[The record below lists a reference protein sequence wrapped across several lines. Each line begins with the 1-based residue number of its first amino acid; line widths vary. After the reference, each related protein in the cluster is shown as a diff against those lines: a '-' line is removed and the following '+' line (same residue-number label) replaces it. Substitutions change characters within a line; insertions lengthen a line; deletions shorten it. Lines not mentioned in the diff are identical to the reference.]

1 MNEQLPINRFLLVLF
16 GFQRARNTAQLLF
29 IVLVHAVAWALF
41 LWLPLL
47 FYPVRV
53 EGEPIWR
60 RELITKIFPIA
71 FFYLNYYY
79 FLPRFFERKRTTAYL
94 LLILLSVLVV
104 SAADMFIRS
113 RLTGFFPM
121 AGNRMILAMRSR
133 PSEGPPVMYRVTAE
147 RAGDSLLTH
156 RPPHPFEEPTVL
168 GIPRPFVF
176 FSISRAASTCVFL
189 LLLGGMIR
197 LAYSFIKNQNEKKNL
212 ENAHLNAEVNFL
224 KSQINPH
231 FLFNT
236 LNSIYS
242 QAHARSEHTESS
254 ILKLSELLRYAL
266 YDSGED
272 QVDLERDIRYINNY
286 IELQR
291 LRLSSKI
298 QLGYSVQGDMTG
310 KTIAP
315 MLLISF
321 IENAF
326 KHGISYTYASA
337 ISIHISIFE
346 ETLTLTVVN
355 PLIEKD
361 SFAPGGLGL
370 RNVKRRLEL
379 VYPERYELDIRREN
393 DQHIV
398 HLKLKLYH
406 A

>member
-16 GFQRARNTAQLLF
+16 GFQRARSIGQLVF
-29 IVLVHAVAWALF
+29 ILLVHAVAWALF

-47 FYPVRV
+47 FYPVRFD
-53 EGEPIWR
+53 GEPVWR
-60 RELITKIFPIA
+60 RELITKILPIA

-79 FLPRFFERKRTTAYL
+79 FLPRFFERRKITVYL
-94 LLILLSVLVV
+94 LLVLLSVIIISV
-104 SAADMFIRS
+104 ADMFIRS
-113 RLTGFFPM
+113 KLSGLYPVSGT
-121 AGNRMILAMRSR
+121 RMLSIKSKPLQEPA
-133 PSEGPPVMYRVTAE
+133 PVFRI
-147 RAGDSLLTH
+147 RIDRGDSLFTSVTPA
-156 RPPHPFEEPTVL
+156 RPFDEHMVL
-168 GIPRPFVF
+168 GIPQSFVF
-176 FSISRAASTCVFL
+176 FSVSRTASTCIFL

-197 LAYSFIKNQNEKKNL
+197 LAYSFLRNQNEKKSL

-242 QAHARSEHTESS
+242 QAHARSEDTESS

-266 YDSGED
+266 YDSAED
-272 QVDLERDIRYINNY
+272 QVDLDRDIRYINNY

-298 QLGYSVQGDMTG
+298 QLDYSVTGDMTG
-310 KTIAP
+310 KKIAP

-326 KHGISYTYASA
+326 KHGISYTHASA
-337 ISIHISIFE
+337 IDIQIHIFE

-355 PLIEKD
+355 PVIEKD

-379 VYPERYELDIRREN
+379 VYPERYELMTEREN

>member
-16 GFQRARNTAQLLF
+16 GFQRARSTGQLVF
-29 IVLVHAVAWALF
+29 ILLVHAVAWALF

-47 FYPVRV
+47 FYPVRFD
-53 EGEPIWR
+53 GEPVWR
-60 RELITKIFPIA
+60 RELITKILPIA

-79 FLPRFFERKRTTAYL
+79 FLPRFFERRKITAYL
-94 LLILLSVLVV
+94 SLILLSIIIIGG
-104 SAADMFIRS
+104 ADIFIRS
-113 RLTGFFPM
+113 KLSGFYPVSGTRMLSIRSTPLQKPAPLFRIRTDRQDSLITGFTP
-121 AGNRMILAMRSR
+121 AQ
-133 PSEGPPVMYRVTAE
+133 
-147 RAGDSLLTH
+147 
-156 RPPHPFEEPTVL
+156 PFDDTMVL
-168 GIPRPFVF
+168 GIPQSFIF
-176 FSISRAASTCVFL
+176 FSISRTASTCIFL

-197 LAYSFIKNQNEKKNL
+197 LAYSFLRNQNEKKSL

-242 QAHARSEHTESS
+242 QAHARSEDTESS

-298 QLGYSVQGDMTG
+298 QLDYSVTGDMTG
-310 KTIAP
+310 KKIAP

-326 KHGISYTYASA
+326 KHGISYTHASA
-337 ISIHISIFE
+337 IDIQIHIFE

-355 PLIEKD
+355 PVIEKD

-379 VYPERYELDIRREN
+379 VYPERYELMTEREN

-398 HLKLKLYH
+398 HLKLKLHH

>member
-1 MNEQLPINRFLLVLF
+1 MNEQLPVNRFLLVLF
-16 GFQRARNTAQLLF
+16 GFQRARSTGQLFF
-29 IVLVHAVAWALF
+29 ILLVHAIAWALF

-47 FYPVRV
+47 FYPTRFD
-53 EGEPIWR
+53 GEPVWR
-60 RELITKIFPIA
+60 RELITKVLPIA

-79 FLPRFFERKRTTAYL
+79 FLPRFFEKRKITVYL
-94 LLILLSVLVV
+94 LLVILSVALI
-104 SAADMFIRS
+104 STADIFIRS
-113 RLTGFFPM
+113 RLNVFFP
-121 AGNRMILAMRSR
+121 AGGPRMLSVQSRSFQQPAPLYDIKIDR
-133 PSEGPPVMYRVTAE
+133 RSDSVFTSITPP
-147 RAGDSLLTH
+147 
-156 RPPHPFEEPTVL
+156 PPFNQKQVFGITEPF
-168 GIPRPFVF
+168 FF
-176 FSISRAASTCVFL
+176 FSISRTASTCIFL

-197 LAYSFIKNQNEKKNL
+197 LAYSFIKNQHEKKNL

-242 QAHARSEHTESS
+242 QAHARSDDTESS

-266 YDSGED
+266 YDSAED
-272 QVDLERDIRYINNY
+272 QVDLERDIQYINNY

-298 QLGYSVQGDMTG
+298 QLNYSVSGDMTG
-310 KTIAP
+310 KKIAP

-326 KHGISYTYASA
+326 KHGISYTQAS
-337 ISIHISIFE
+337 SIDIQIFIFE

-355 PLIEKD
+355 PLIETD

-370 RNVKRRLEL
+370 RNAGRRLEL
-379 VYPERYELDIRREN
+379 VYPERYELTVKREN